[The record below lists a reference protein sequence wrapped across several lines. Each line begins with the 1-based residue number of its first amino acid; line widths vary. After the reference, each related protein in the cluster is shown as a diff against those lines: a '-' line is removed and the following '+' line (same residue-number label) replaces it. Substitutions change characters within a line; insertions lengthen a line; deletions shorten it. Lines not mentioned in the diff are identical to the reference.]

1 MERLVAEFE
10 SQLEITQADQYN
22 SLILKTEEAVAE
34 IIEACCPMD
43 PDSLEEE
50 YSDYSPQAGEKVL
63 VTGLGDKLG
72 TVVEEP
78 GDDDD
83 TVLVQHGKIR
93 VRIKKKDIKPLPR
106 STSSQTSNRSL
117 RSKRQINMKEL
128 GSVLQMQSEPVRIQT
143 SKNTLDLRGM
153 RAEEAVH
160 QLDMAIS
167 GRDSGSI
174 LFIIHGMGAGIIKE
188 LVLERLRKNT
198 RVSRY
203 EQANPMNHGCTVAYI
218 K

>member
-1 MERLVAEFE
+1 
-10 SQLEITQADQYN
+10 
-22 SLILKTEEAVAE
+22 
-34 IIEACCPMD
+34 
-43 PDSLEEE
+43 
-50 YSDYSPQAGEKVL
+50 
-63 VTGLGDKLG
+63 
-72 TVVEEP
+72 
-78 GDDDD
+78 
-83 TVLVQHGKIR
+83 
-93 VRIKKKDIKPLPR
+93 
-106 STSSQTSNRSL
+106 
-117 RSKRQINMKEL
+117 
-128 GSVLQMQSEPVRIQT
+128 MQSEPVRIQT

>member
-1 MERLVAEFE
+1 M
-10 SQLEITQADQYN
+10 
-22 SLILKTEEAVAE
+22 LILSCNVS
-34 IIEACCPMD
+34 
-43 PDSLEEE
+43 SLW
-50 YSDYSPQAGEKVL
+50 YLILA
-63 VTGLGDKLG
+63 
-72 TVVEEP
+72 
-78 GDDDD
+78 
-83 TVLVQHGKIR
+83 
-93 VRIKKKDIKPLPR
+93 
-106 STSSQTSNRSL
+106 
-117 RSKRQINMKEL
+117 QINMKEL

-174 LFIIHGMGAGIIKE
+174 LFIIHGMGTGVIKE
-188 LVLERLRKNT
+188 LVLERLSKHT